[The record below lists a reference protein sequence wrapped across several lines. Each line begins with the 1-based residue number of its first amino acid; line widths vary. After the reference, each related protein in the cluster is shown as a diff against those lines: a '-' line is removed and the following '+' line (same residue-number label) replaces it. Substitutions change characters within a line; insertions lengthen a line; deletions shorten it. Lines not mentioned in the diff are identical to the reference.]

1 MTEQTVVVTGA
12 SRGIGRATARA
23 FRDDGWTVYA
33 TARDEAALAA
43 LAEAGCET
51 AELDVTD
58 AGAVDRV
65 VSRVVAEQDRLDCL
79 VNNAGIGVYGPLE
92 DVTTGELVTQFDVNV
107 FGPHRLTRAVLPHM
121 RAQGEGTIV
130 NVSSTA
136 GLVAGP
142 GMGAYSGSKFAMEAM
157 SDALRGEVDDL
168 GIDVVLVEPGPVDT
182 DFDEGIA
189 AGLATRRART
199 SGDYDWVYDLYA
211 DLDALD
217 DDGPGPAETS
227 PEAVA
232 LIIREAACMAN
243 PPTRYPVGPIA
254 GWVKWARVLPDGV
267 VDFLYRLYRKVT

>member
-1 MTEQTVVVTGA
+1 MSEKTVVVTGA
-12 SRGIGRATARA
+12 SRGIGRATAHA

-33 TARDEAALAA
+33 TARDEADLTA

-58 AGAVDRV
+58 AAAVDRV
-65 VSRVVAEQDRLDCL
+65 VSRVVAEQDRIDCL

-92 DVTTGELVTQFDVNV
+92 DVTTGDLVTQFDVNV

-121 RAQGEGTIV
+121 RAQEEGTIV

-182 DFDEGIA
+182 EFDEGIA
-189 AGLATRRART
+189 EGLATRRART
-199 SGDYDWVYDLYA
+199 SGDYDWVYDLYS
-211 DLDALD
+211 DLDALG
-217 DDGPGPAETS
+217 DDGPGPADTS
-227 PEAVA
+227 PEEVA
-232 LIIREAACMAN
+232 LVIREAACMAD
-243 PPTRYPVGPIA
+243 PPTRYPVGPVA
-254 GWVKWARVLPDGV
+254 GWVKWGRVLPDGV